1 MDNFKILLQSAISR
15 KSSQSTYCQK
25 ITVLFAVSA
34 VLHSFEWGGSPIYI
48 GIFSSIFVSC
58 VQTDNKIAESIR
70 IWTVGRLSS
79 DYIYFIRLFR
89 YFQFAKYKSIFFKN
103 RERWIESFEY
113 RNAIIF
119 SINRQ
124 IETENAII
132 FFSFFITWLGKSIC
146 KIAFYIQSTFDR
158 TIQFIDQLRF
168 LYYSI
173 KNLFRSS
180 VIDQFYNLRYFLF
193 QSALSCKL
201 N

>member
-1 MDNFKILLQSAISR
+1 MLQSAISR

-124 IETENAII
+124 IETENAI
-132 FFSFFITWLGKSIC
+132 FFFLFLSLGLENPSVKLRSTFNRPSIEQFNSSINSDFFIIRPKIYSVHLSSINFT
-146 KIAFYIQSTFDR
+146 IFD
-158 TIQFIDQLRF
+158 IS
-168 LYYSI
+168 YS
-173 KNLFRSS
+173 NRL
-180 VIDQFYNLRYFLF
+180 
-193 QSALSCKL
+193 SAA

>member
-124 IETENAII
+124 IEIENAI
-132 FFSFFITWLGKSIC
+132 FFFLFLSLGLENPSVKLRSTFNRPSIEQFNSSINSDFFIIRPEIYSVHLSSINFT
-146 KIAFYIQSTFDR
+146 IFD
-158 TIQFIDQLRF
+158 IS
-168 LYYSI
+168 YS
-173 KNLFRSS
+173 NRL
-180 VIDQFYNLRYFLF
+180 
-193 QSALSCKL
+193 SAA

>member
-89 YFQFAKYKSIFFKN
+89 YFRSLRNINRFSLKIENDESSHLNIEMQLFFQLIVKSKPKTQLFFFLFLSLGLENPSVKLRSTFNRPSIEQFNS
-103 RERWIESFEY
+103 
-113 RNAIIF
+113 
-119 SINRQ
+119 SIN
-124 IETENAII
+124 
-132 FFSFFITWLGKSIC
+132 SDFFIIRPKIYSVHLSSINFT
-146 KIAFYIQSTFDR
+146 IFD
-158 TIQFIDQLRF
+158 IS
-168 LYYSI
+168 YS
-173 KNLFRSS
+173 NRL
-180 VIDQFYNLRYFLF
+180 
-193 QSALSCKL
+193 SAA